1 MKLTARRSISDVERI
16 AQSFEDT
23 AALFMRRV
31 SIGSEL
37 FDSVAI
43 IRRVVIWSREEA
55 NSVVDKHAFIPV
67 SIEFCGR
74 KDFVGEIV
82 NEDEVRVVSFG
93 TVDDNGLQIFVPA
106 LRFAE
111 KLAQFAFAFDSIF
124 SKAIDEIAGNVIEHV
139 GFVSVSTIIVD
150 SRPKIVASEFSK
162 IVHDVEPPEKEKP
175 PSTRLE
181 GTEQSS

>member
-1 MKLTARRSISDVERI
+1 MKLTARRIISDVERI

-23 AALFMRRV
+23 AALFMRSV

-43 IRRVVIWSREEA
+43 ISRVVIWSRKEA
-55 NSVVDKHAFIPV
+55 NGVVDKNALFPV

-74 KDFVGEIV
+74 KDYVGEIV
-82 NEDEVRVVSFG
+82 NEDVIGIVSFG
-93 TVDDNGLQIFVPA
+93 AVDDNGLKIFVPA

-111 KLAQFAFAFDSIF
+111 KVAQFAFAFDRIVSE
-124 SKAIDEIAGNVIEHV
+124 AIDEIAGNVIENV
-139 GFVSVSTIIVD
+139 GFVGMAAIIVD

-181 GTEQSS
+181 GTEQS